1 MGTPSSEYG
10 DFHDN
15 VTEHGCCSIIDKLPM
30 LARGPTV
37 DVEKND
43 NKKTLDRLTLYE

>member
-10 DFHDN
+10 GFHDN

-30 LARGPTV
+30 LARGPEV

-43 NKKTLDRLTLYE
+43 DDLRRYTIA